1 MVEIKHCRG
10 EVGGAGHLVWSKN
23 NEMAARRWSEALRA
37 AKHVFQGRKVQKKY
51 RADKTVC
58 MFVAGF
64 EPKTY
69 PTGRDSTT
77 AQQCEENP

>member
-10 EVGGAGHLVWSKN
+10 EVGGAGHLVRSKN

-37 AKHVFQGRKVQKKY
+37 AKHVFQGQKVQKKY

-58 MFVAGF
+58 MLVAGF
-64 EPKTY
+64 EPKT
-69 PTGRDSTT
+69 P
-77 AQQCEENP
+77 